1 MTPSDFLTYLQWPR
15 DSPIFPGVSGP
26 TAGEGPSGAA
36 NRDDFVADTDGANI
50 EEEIDFG
57 FYVV

>member
-1 MTPSDFLTYLQWPR
+1 MTPPEFLTYLQWPA
-15 DSPIFPGVSGP
+15 DSPIFPGGNGP

-36 NRDDFVADTDGANI
+36 DRYGFAADTDGANI

-57 FYVV
+57 GD